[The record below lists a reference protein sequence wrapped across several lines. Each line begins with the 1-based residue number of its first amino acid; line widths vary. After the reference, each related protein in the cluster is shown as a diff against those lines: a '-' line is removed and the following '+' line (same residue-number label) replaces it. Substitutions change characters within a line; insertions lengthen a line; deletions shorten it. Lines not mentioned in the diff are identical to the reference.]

1 MRLVLENFRKHE
13 RLSLDFSDLTLL
25 KGSSGQGKSTIFSS
39 IYWCLFG
46 TLKCVYPFSSPNVK
60 TLVKLVL
67 PGMEV
72 TRTRNPKTL
81 LLSLDKATYK
91 DKEAQGLLE
100 QIFGNKNVWLATS
113 YLEQGQN
120 HVLIKGSN
128 ANCMELLDNLAF
140 SGENPR
146 EFISRID
153 LEYKKKE
160 GEVLSQRKTLESLQ
174 EKLTPL
180 LPSFCEED
188 MREEDILAQL
198 EKDLGGKK
206 KRLPEL
212 TQKVMQEKQ
221 LLGRFNALEEEK
233 RQVQK
238 SLSLLPENRPVPKFV
253 EEREKVVQLRSERDR
268 ALYYQKI
275 KTSHDALVQE
285 IAQIKGEETYDLSLD
300 TNKLEQAREG
310 YEKNSALLLK
320 LDLPYLK
327 AEVDKEISSLQERIA
342 QVQKQKAEY
351 DLATKQEQARKDLL
365 KQLSGLDA
373 SISSLGDLPSAS
385 VKDLEEEC
393 LTLRDR
399 LSELERRSKL
409 LTCPHC
415 QKKVSCVNGKLL
427 AEEVKDEG
435 ENKAEMER
443 HLKQKRAQIETVKKY
458 KDLSWKKENLEKQ
471 LASFVLPSLL
481 PPPCSKE
488 LQSRLSLLL
497 KVEFY
502 PPPLHDKVELA
513 TIRKLQVLHSKL
525 PTLVK
530 EERPV
535 SEVEE
540 ELDSLL
546 ERIKTLEEE
555 KNAIEKTNRERQT
568 LEDRESKLSLDLS
581 SIILDNSESDLEEL
595 KLNIEKLEKEIS
607 LAKVSNQIYSDYT
620 EYKKLETEHEAC
632 YADLLAL
639 QKLKTVSLQA
649 EMHHLE
655 TVVRT
660 CNYVLEKVC
669 NLIFEEPIKASL
681 CLTKQLKNGS
691 NVHKVNFTLNYRGM
705 EGEVEQLSGGEKQRL
720 SIALTLALSQFSS
733 GPLLF
738 DECLAYL
745 DADLQELC
753 LEAIREFA
761 SDKQVVYIG
770 HNMTEGYFTDTLSL
784 S

>member
-1 MRLVLENFRKHE
+1 MKLVLENFRKHE
-13 RLSLDFSDLTLL
+13 KLTLSFSDLTLL
-25 KGSSGQGKSTIFSS
+25 KGSSGQGKSTVFAAL
-39 IYWCLFG
+39 YWCLFG
-46 TLKCVYPFSSPNVK
+46 TLKCVYPFSSPNAR

-67 PGMEV
+67 SEAEI

-81 LLSLDKATYK
+81 SLSFQGTTYK

-100 QIFGNKNVWLATS
+100 QIFGNKNLWLATS

-128 ANCMELLDNLAF
+128 ANCMELLDSLAF

-160 GEVLSQRKTLESLQ
+160 GQVLSQRKILESLQ
-174 EKLTPL
+174 EKLSPL
-180 LPSFCEED
+180 LPTFSEED
-188 MREEDILAQL
+188 MREKDVLAGL
-198 EKDLGGKK
+198 ETNLKQKK
-206 KRLPEL
+206 ELLPKL
-212 TQKVMQEKQ
+212 TQKVMKEKQ
-221 LLGRFNALEEEK
+221 LLGRFNALEEE
-233 RQVQK
+233 RREVQK
-238 SLSLLPENRPVPKFV
+238 SLSSLPEDKPLPEF
-253 EEREKVVQLRSERDR
+253 EEEKKRVLELRLERDR

-275 KTSHDALVQE
+275 KSAHDALMEE
-285 IAQIKGEETYDLSLD
+285 IDQVRGEHVYDLSLNV
-300 TNKLEQAREG
+300 NKLEHERELFD
-310 YEKNSALLLK
+310 KNLTLSRK
-320 LDLPYLK
+320 LDLPYQK
-327 AEVDKEISSLQERIA
+327 ERVQEEISSLQERINQA
-342 QVQKQKAEY
+342 QKQKAEY
-351 DLATKQEQARKDLL
+351 QVHLKQEKARKDLL
-365 KQLSGLDA
+365 AQLASLCLPETNA
-373 SISSLGDLPSAS
+373 SIPPEF
-385 VKDLEEEC
+385 LEKEY
-393 LTLRDR
+393 LALRDR

-415 QKKVSCVNGKLL
+415 QKKVSCVSGRLL
-427 AEEVKDEG
+427 AEAITDEG
-435 ENKAEMER
+435 ENKEEVSKL
-443 HLKQKRAQIETVKKY
+443 LKEKKLELEASR
-458 KDLSWKKENLEKQ
+458 KHKELFWKKENLEKQ
-471 LASFVLPSLL
+471 LSGFVEKELSL
-481 PPPCSKE
+481 PPCTDE

-497 KVEFY
+497 KIEFY
-502 PPPLHDKVELA
+502 PLPLYQKEDLQR
-513 TIRKLQVLHSKL
+513 IRKLQSLYSKL

-530 EERPV
+530 EERRV
-535 SEVEE
+535 VEVEA

-546 ERIKTLEEE
+546 DRVTTLEEE
-555 KNAIEKTNRERQT
+555 KTLLDKRKRERQS
-568 LEDRESKLSLDLS
+568 LEERERKLSLELS
-581 SIILDNSESDLEEL
+581 KIELSNSESHLEQL
-595 KLNIEKLEKEIS
+595 KLETEQLEKEIAC
-607 LAKVSNQIYSDYT
+607 AKISNQIYSDYQ
-620 EYKKLETEHEAC
+620 EYKKLEEEHEAC

-639 QKLKTVSLQA
+639 QKLKTLALQA
-649 EMHHLE
+649 EMNHLE

-669 NLIFEEPIKASL
+669 NSIFEEPIKASL

-691 NVHKVNFTLNYRGM
+691 SVHKVNFSLNYRGM

-770 HNMTEGYFTDTLSL
+770 HNMTEGYFNHVISL
-784 S
+784 C